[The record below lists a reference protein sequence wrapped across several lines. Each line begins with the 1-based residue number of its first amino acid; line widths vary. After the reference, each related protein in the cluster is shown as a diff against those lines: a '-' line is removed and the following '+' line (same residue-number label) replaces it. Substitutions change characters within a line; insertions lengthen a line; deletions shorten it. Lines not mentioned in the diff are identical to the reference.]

1 MNRNLSTAPY
11 MFKAQ
16 LDYLVDAGY
25 RQIYMVADCSHEGVL
40 AHTNEGQVSFA
51 IQAGAVRDFKMDGE
65 AVSFSMTIGGRPQNV
80 YLPWNAVVGIYPP
93 GVDMFGIPAIHD
105 VWGIE
110 YIAKHR
116 QSSSEQVPEPE
127 QKVEKPR
134 PKLRLVD

>member
-25 RQIYMVADCSHEGVL
+25 RQIYMVADCSQEGVL
-40 AHTNEGQVSFA
+40 AHTKEGQISFA
-51 IQAGAVRDFKMDGE
+51 IQTGAVRDFNMDAE

-80 YLPWNAVVGIYPP
+80 YLPWGAVIGVFPP
-93 GVDMFGIPAIHD
+93 GEDMFGIPAIHD

-116 QSSSEQVPEPE
+116 QSTSEQVPEPE
-127 QKVEKPR
+127 KKVEKPR
-134 PKLRLVD
+134 PKLRLVE